1 LHQAAGS
8 GPKRLVGSSVKII
21 VGSFR
26 EIWTTQSFA
35 DGGRYGGTGRPWRE
49 RGPVSGGGESG
60 PGVLSGLLGLWH

>member
-1 LHQAAGS
+1 M
-8 GPKRLVGSSVKII
+8 KII

-35 DGGRYGGTGRPWRE
+35 DGGRYGGTGWPWRE